1 MSCVGRFAPSPSGF
15 LHPGN
20 LLCAL
25 LAWLSCRA
33 QGGRF
38 LVRIE
43 DLDTGRCPKKLAD
56 ACLSDLGW
64 LGLVSDEPPV
74 WQSLRTE
81 AYAEQARR
89 LIGMGLVYPCFCT
102 RRDLHAAFA
111 PNRGDVN
118 PVYSGRCRNLTPE
131 EAGILSRLRRPAL
144 RLRVPEETVS
154 FTDGHLGEYAEYL
167 PRDCGDFIIRRS
179 DGLFAYQLAVVTD
192 DAESGVTEIVR
203 GADILSSTP
212 RQILLQRLL
221 GFPTPRYFHIPLL
234 TDDAGRRLA
243 KRDADVSL
251 PALSRRY
258 SREEILGMLGYA
270 AGLLEAPRKTT
281 LGELLKL
288 FSWDKVPREDVRLP
302 AGALSL

>member
-1 MSCVGRFAPSPSGF
+1 MSCTGRFAPSPSGF

-43 DLDTGRCPKKLAD
+43 DLDVLRCPKKLSD
-56 ACLSDLGW
+56 ACLADLAF
-64 LGLVSDEPPV
+64 LGLVSDEPPL
-74 WQSLRTE
+74 WQSERT
-81 AYAEQARR
+81 ARYRQQADR
-89 LIGMGLVYPCFCT
+89 LSQMGLTYPCFCT

-118 PVYSGRCRNLTPE
+118 PVYSGRCRGLSRE
-131 EAGILSRLRRPAL
+131 EAEALALLRRPAL
-144 RLRVPEETVS
+144 RLKVPEETIA
-154 FTDGHLGEYAEYL
+154 FTDGHMGEFSEYL

-179 DGLFAYQLAVVTD
+179 DGLYAYQLAVVTD
-192 DAESGVTEIVR
+192 DAESGVTEVVR

-221 GFPTPRYFHIPLL
+221 GFETPRYFHIPLL
-234 TDDAGRRLA
+234 TDGNGRRLA

-251 PALSRRY
+251 PVLARRY
-258 SREEILGMLGYA
+258 PKAKILGFLGFA
-270 AGLLEAPRKTT
+270 AGLLQEPRETT
-281 LGELLKL
+281 LDELLYL
-288 FSWDKVPREDVRLP
+288 FSWDKVPKTDIRLSP
-302 AGALSL
+302 EMLSA

>member
-1 MSCVGRFAPSPSGF
+1 MSCVGRFAPSPSGY

-25 LAWLSCRA
+25 LAWLSCRT

-38 LVRIE
+38 LVRVE
-43 DLDTGRCPKKLAD
+43 DLDTARCPKNLAD

-64 LGLVSDEPPV
+64 LGLVYDEPPI

-81 AYAEQARR
+81 AYADQARR
-89 LIGMGLVYPCFCT
+89 LTGMGLVYPCFCT

-118 PVYSGRCRNLTPE
+118 PVYSGRCRNLTAE
-131 EAGILSRLRRPAL
+131 EIGALSRLRRPAL
-144 RLRVPEETVS
+144 RLRVPEETVTFS
-154 FTDGHLGEYAEYL
+154 DGHLGEYAEYL

-270 AGLLEAPRKTT
+270 AGLLEAPRKAT
-281 LGELLKL
+281 LEELLKL
-288 FSWDKVPREDVRLP
+288 FSWDKVPKEDVRLP